1 MSDDLEKA
9 IDLVDH
15 VEAPQ
20 INDFEESKDQ
30 EDNLKDSNETGNLL
44 EIAALVEAPEN
55 IEIAALVEAP
65 KNIEI
70 AEKESVGIIQEI
82 DNVKSA
88 EIAQLSFENQE
99 PASNPVLAPTAIQS
113 DVQYLLY
120 NDNASYQEEEVKI
133 QDYDGS

>member
-9 IDLVDH
+9 VDLVDY

-20 INDFEESKDQ
+20 INDFEELKDQ
-30 EDNLKDSNETGNLL
+30 EDHLKDSNETGNLL
-44 EIAALVEAPEN
+44 EIAALVKAQE
-55 IEIAALVEAP
+55 
-65 KNIEI
+65 NIEI

-88 EIAQLSFENQE
+88 EIVQLSFENQE
-99 PASNPVLAPTAIQS
+99 PASHPVLAPTAIQS

-120 NDNASYQEEEVKI
+120 NGNASYQEEEVKI

>member
-9 IDLVDH
+9 VDLVDY

-20 INDFEESKDQ
+20 INDFEELEDQ
-30 EDNLKDSNETGNLL
+30 EDHLKDSNETGNLL
-44 EIAALVEAPEN
+44 EIAALVKAQE
-55 IEIAALVEAP
+55 
-65 KNIEI
+65 NIEI

-88 EIAQLSFENQE
+88 EIVQLSFENQE
-99 PASNPVLAPTAIQS
+99 PASHPVLAPTAIQS

-120 NDNASYQEEEVKI
+120 NGNASYQEEEVKI

>member
-20 INDFEESKDQ
+20 INDFEESEDQ

-44 EIAALVEAPEN
+44 
-55 IEIAALVEAP
+55 EIAALVEAP